1 MQTENIHQKQ
11 PLLTSGAPLETASDA
26 MILIHGRG
34 ADAQSI
40 MELSAYFP
48 KPGRAFLAP
57 QAGLNRWYPQ
67 SFLAPLSENEPDL
80 SYALDRLE
88 SLVLDLMNHNLT
100 PEQIY
105 IGGFSQGACLTAE
118 FSARYPRRY
127 AGLLIFSG
135 GLIGPQIKHTAIAST
150 WHKMPVFIG
159 CSDIDPH
166 IPLKRVKE
174 TAAFFE
180 QSGAYVNLQI
190 TPSMAHTISLEELDE
205 AGKMVNVTTNT

>member
-1 MQTENIHQKQ
+1 MQTDNIHLNQ
-11 PLLTSGAPLETASDA
+11 PLLSSGTALESASDA

-40 MELSAYFP
+40 MDLSAYFP
-48 KPGRAFLAP
+48 KPGRVFLAP
-57 QAGLNRWYPQ
+57 QAGLKRWYPQ
-67 SFLAPLSENEPDL
+67 SFLAPLPENEPDL
-80 SYALDRLE
+80 SDALDRLE
-88 SLVLDLMNHNLT
+88 SLVLDLMNHNLA

-118 FSARYPRRY
+118 FAARYPRRY

-135 GLIGPQIKHTAIAST
+135 GLIGPQIKHTPVAGT
-150 WHKMPVFIG
+150 WHNMPVFIG

-180 QSGAYVNLQI
+180 QGGAIVNLQI
-190 TPSMAHTISLEELDE
+190 TPGMVHTISLEELE
-205 AGKMVNVTTNT
+205 TARKMIDMTASA

>member
-1 MQTENIHQKQ
+1 MQTENIHLNQ
-11 PLLTSGAPLETASDA
+11 PLLTGGTALETAGDA

-57 QAGLNRWYPQ
+57 QAGLKRWYPH
-67 SFLAPLSENEPDL
+67 SFLAPLTENEPDL
-80 SYALDRLE
+80 SDALARLE

-118 FSARYPRRY
+118 FAARYPRRY
-127 AGLLIFSG
+127 GGLLIFSG
-135 GLIGPQIKHTAIAST
+135 GLIGPQVKHIPTAGT
-150 WHKMPVFIG
+150 WHNMPVFIG

-166 IPLKRVKE
+166 IPLMRVKE
-174 TAAFFE
+174 TADFFR
-180 QSGAYVNLQI
+180 QSGANVKLQI
-190 TPSMAHTISLEELDE
+190 IPGMAHTISLEELE
-205 AGKMVNVTTNT
+205 TAQKMMDVQE